1 MYKDAVL
8 NINKPVGWTSFD
20 VVRKVR
26 SLFKIPK
33 VGHAGTLD
41 PFATGVLLI
50 LTGNYTKRAPEFFD
64 LEKEYVGEMELGV
77 LTDTLDITGKII
89 QKKAIV
95 GITSKKILDTCEQ
108 FIGEIEQIPPMY
120 SAVKIGG
127 KRLYK
132 LARAGKVVPRKP
144 KRVKIY
150 QLEVLKIKL
159 PLVKIRVVCSKG
171 TYIRALTR
179 DIGEQLGCGAYLR
192 SLTRTRVG
200 NFKLEEALN
209 MEDLVQMGTA
219 DGDLLS
225 HR

>member
-1 MYKDAVL
+1 MYENAVL
-8 NINKPVGWTSFD
+8 NINKPAGWTSFD
-20 VVRKVR
+20 VVRRVR

-89 QKKAIV
+89 QKKAIE
-95 GITSKKILDTCEQ
+95 GITSTKILDTCEQ
-108 FIGEIEQIPPMY
+108 FIGEIEQMPPMY

-150 QLEVLKIKL
+150 QLEVLKINL
-159 PLVKIRVVCSKG
+159 PFVKIRVVCSKG
-171 TYIRALTR
+171 TYIRVLAR
-179 DIGEQLGCGAYLR
+179 DIGEELGCGAYLR

-209 MEDLVQMGTA
+209 MEDLVQMGMA

-225 HR
+225 H